1 MGRAVAGGVIYN
13 DNDATSCAWLR
24 ELIGAGWIPEGEVV
38 ERSITDLDPAE
49 CGDTFHA
56 FAGIGG

>member
-1 MGRAVAGGVIYN
+1 VIYN